1 MTTTGRLLVATP
13 PLGDP
18 NFDRTVVY
26 VLDHDD
32 QGAVGVIVNRPTDD
46 SLIDGLEH
54 WEHYL
59 STPAVVFEGGP
70 VEEDS
75 YIAIGTADGAR
86 EDIWGRITGR
96 LGTVDLTAEPIDAAD
111 QIHALRVFRGYA
123 GWSAGQLDA
132 ELDHGAWMV
141 FDAVE
146 SDVFS
151 ASPGSLWR
159 DVIRRQGGRVAWIAN
174 APDDLEAN

>member
-1 MTTTGRLLVATP
+1 MSVLAPGFLVAAP

-75 YIAIGTADGAR
+75 YIALGTADGAR
-86 EDIWGRITGR
+86 EDVWGRITGR
-96 LGTVDLTAEPIDAAD
+96 LGTVDLTAEPIDAGETSSK
-111 QIHALRVFRGYA
+111 QPTYRGGSRALIFASNAR
-123 GWSAGQLDA
+123 S
-132 ELDHGAWMV
+132 
-141 FDAVE
+141 
-146 SDVFS
+146 S
-151 ASPGSLWR
+151 ASPVRAS
-159 DVIRRQGGRVAWIAN
+159 VIRLFPSG
-174 APDDLEAN
+174 